1 MEQEL
6 SRHPAFVVAVAL
18 AAGMVCQATARH
30 LRIPGIVLLLAAGV
44 LLGPDAAGVVQPAAL
59 GSALHLI
66 VGMSV
71 AVILFEGGLNLSL
84 SRLRREARSVRRLV
98 TVGVLVTASGAAAT
112 AWLLMGWRW
121 ELAALFGA
129 LVVVTGPTVMTPL
142 LRRIDVKRNV
152 HTILEAEGILID
164 PIGAVLAVV
173 TLEVVL
179 TMTAPGPATGVFEL
193 LGLPSRLVLGGLVG
207 IVGGGA
213 MSLLLKREDLV
224 PEGLEN
230 ALILALVLVVFEASE
245 ALQPESGIM
254 AAATAGILVGNTD
267 TPVDEQLTEFKEQ
280 LTVMLIGL
288 LFVLLAATVRVEAV
302 LSLGWPG
309 LATIGLLIFVVRPL
323 DVTLSTWGSELTLRE
338 RGFLSWLAPRG
349 IVAAAMAS
357 LFAQWLG
364 AAGFQGGEE
373 LQAMVFLVIAVTVV
387 LQGGTGPLV
396 ADALGVRRE
405 GEGGWAIV
413 GANALGRMLAR
424 TLQTGGEEVVLVD
437 ASSLACEAA
446 EREGLP
452 VIYGDATSERV
463 QRQAEMSIRG
473 GMAAVTPNSALNVL
487 LAREIGV
494 EDGPA
499 STAAA
504 MDVHSGELGERTAG
518 RAGVRTLFG
527 RPVELETWRHRLD
540 QGLVDLTSWQLE
552 EGAERSAGDLLAGA
566 PHELLALVRRRA
578 GWTEPVTRDT
588 TLAPGD
594 TVCFAWP
601 YTAGEEAGGW
611 LARTGWTPVS
621 SL

>member
-18 AAGMVCQATARH
+18 AVGMLCQATARH
-30 LRIPGIVLLLAAGV
+30 LKIPGIILLLLAGV
-44 LLGPDAAGVVQPAAL
+44 VLGPDVAGVIDPEAL
-59 GSALHLI
+59 GPALHLI

-71 AVILFEGGLNLSL
+71 AVILFEGGLNLSV
-84 SRLRREARSVRRLV
+84 SRLRREAGPVRRLV
-98 TVGVLVTASGAAAT
+98 ILGALVTAVGAAAS
-112 AWLLMGWRW
+112 AWLLLDWGF
-121 ELAALFGA
+121 ELSVLFGT

-164 PIGAVLAVV
+164 PVGAILAVV
-173 TLEVVL
+173 TLEIVL
-179 TMTAPGPATGVFEL
+179 ATTGPGAGAGVLEL
-193 LGLPSRLVLGGLVG
+193 LGLPSRLVLGTVAGV
-207 IVGGGA
+207 VGGGVV
-213 MSLLLKREDLV
+213 SVLLKKEDLV

-230 ALILALVLVVFEASE
+230 AFALSLVLLLFEISE

-254 AAATAGILVGNTD
+254 AAAVAGIVVGNTD
-267 TPVDEQLTEFKEQ
+267 TPVDEQLKEFKEQ

-288 LFVLLAATVRVEAV
+288 LFVLLSATVRLEAV

-309 LATIGLLIFVVRPL
+309 LATIGLLMFVVRPL
-323 DVTLSTWGSELTLRE
+323 DVALCTWGSELTLRE

-364 AAGFQGGEE
+364 AAGYEGGQQ

-387 LQGGTGPLV
+387 LQGGTGRWV

-578 GWTEPVTRDT
+578 GRTEPVTRDT

>member
-44 LLGPDAAGVVQPAAL
+44 LLGPDVVGVVEPGAL
-59 GSALHLI
+59 GPALHLI

-84 SRLRREARSVRRLV
+84 SRLRREAGSVRRLV
-98 TVGVLVTASGAAAT
+98 TVGVLVTASGAAAC
-112 AWLLMGWRW
+112 AWLVMGWRW
-121 ELAALFGA
+121 ELAVLFGA

-142 LRRIDVKRNV
+142 LRRIDVRRNV

-179 TMTAPGPATGVFEL
+179 TMTSPGPATGVLEL
-193 LGLPSRLVLGGLVG
+193 LGLPSRLVLGGVVG

-213 MSLLLKREDLV
+213 MSLLLRKEDLV
-224 PEGLEN
+224 PEGFEN
-230 ALILALVLVVFEASE
+230 ALTLSLVLVVFEVSE

-267 TPVDEQLTEFKEQ
+267 TPVDEQLMEFKEQ

-288 LFVLLAATVRVEAV
+288 LFVLLAATVRIEAV

-323 DVTLSTWGSELTLRE
+323 DVALSTWGSELTLRE

-357 LFAQWLG
+357 LFAQWLT
-364 AAGFQGGEE
+364 AAGFQGGEQ

-413 GANALGRMLAR
+413 GANALGRLLAR
-424 TLQTGGEEVVLVD
+424 SLQTFGEDVVLID

-452 VIYGDATSERV
+452 VVYGDATSERV
-463 QRQAEMSIRG
+463 RRQAQMEIRR
-473 GMAAVTPNSALNVL
+473 GMLSVTPNSAFNVL
-487 LAREIGV
+487 LARQI
-494 EDGPA
+494 EDEVDT
-499 STAAA
+499 TAAA
-504 MDVHSGELGERTAG
+504 LDLRSGEMGERAAG
-518 RAGVRTLFG
+518 RTGVRTLFG
-527 RPVELETWRHRLD
+527 RPVELDAWQHRLD
-540 QGLVDLTSWQLE
+540 QGMVDLATWRLE
-552 EGAERSAGDLLAGA
+552 EGVEREVGDLLAGA
-566 PHELLALVRRRA
+566 PHDLLALVRHRDGR
-578 GWTEPVTRDT
+578 TEPVTRDKI
-588 TLAPGD
+588 LAPGD

-601 YTAGEEAGGW
+601 YAAGPEAGEW
-611 LARTGWTPVS
+611 LSGTGWSPVS
-621 SL
+621 PR

>member
-6 SRHPAFVVAVAL
+6 SRHPAFVVAVSL

-44 LLGPDAAGVVQPAAL
+44 LLGPDVAGVVQPAAL
-59 GSALHLI
+59 GPALHLI

-98 TVGVLVTASGAAAT
+98 TVGVLVTASGAAAC
-112 AWLLMGWRW
+112 AWLVMGWRW
-121 ELAALFGA
+121 ELAVLFGA

-164 PIGAVLAVV
+164 PVGAVLAVV

-179 TMTAPGPATGVFEL
+179 TMTAPGPATGVLEL

-213 MSLLLKREDLV
+213 MSLLLRKEDLV
-224 PEGLEN
+224 PEGFEN
-230 ALILALVLVVFEASE
+230 ALTLSLVLVVFEVSE

-254 AAATAGILVGNTD
+254 AAATAGILVGNTE
-267 TPVDEQLTEFKEQ
+267 TPVDEQLMAFKEQ

-288 LFVLLAATVRVEAV
+288 LFVLLAATVRIEAV

-323 DVTLSTWGSELTLRE
+323 DVALSTWGSELTLRE

-357 LFAQWLG
+357 LFAQWLT
-364 AAGFQGGEE
+364 AAGFQGGEQ

-413 GANALGRMLAR
+413 GANSLGRLLAR
-424 TLQTGGEEVVLVD
+424 SLQTLGEDVVLID

-446 EREGLP
+446 EGEGLP
-452 VIYGDATSERV
+452 VVYGDATSERV
-463 QRQAEMSIRG
+463 RRQAQMEIRS
-473 GMAAVTPNSALNVL
+473 GMLAVTPNSALNVL
-487 LAREIGV
+487 LAREI
-494 EDGPA
+494 EDEDEVDT
-499 STAAA
+499 TAAA
-504 MDVHSGELGERTAG
+504 MDLRSGELGERTAG
-518 RAGVRTLFG
+518 RTGVRTLFG
-527 RPVELETWRHRLD
+527 RPVELDAWRHRLD
-540 QGLVDLTSWQLE
+540 QGMVDLTTWQLE
-552 EGAERSAGDLLAGA
+552 EGVERAVGDLLAGA
-566 PHELLALVRRRA
+566 PHDLLALVRHRDGR
-578 GWTEPVTRDT
+578 TEPVTRDMVF
-588 TLAPGD
+588 APGD

-601 YTAGEEAGGW
+601 YASGPGAGDW
-611 LARTGWTPVS
+611 LSGTGWSPIS
-621 SL
+621 PP